1 MKNVYKLGAFA
12 RIGIFVHWTTLVM
25 FAGLFLYYLWLG
37 ASLGG
42 ALAGVMLIAFVF
54 GCVILHELGHA
65 LTARRF
71 GIATLDI
78 TMYPIGGIARLERM
92 PREPRQEFW
101 IAVAGPAVNLGIA
114 AVLCV
119 LNLATGRSLGIDT
132 LIPPHTTV
140 LGMLMWVN
148 LLLAGFNLLPAFP
161 MDGGR
166 VLRAWLA
173 SKMPYTRATRIA
185 AWTGQ
190 GMAAIFGLLAVIGFN
205 PVLLFIALFVFFGA
219 RQEAQAV
226 AETEKT
232 ARSAPFDAP
241 STDSAY

>member
-1 MKNVYKLGAFA
+1 MRNVYKLGAFA

-114 AVLCV
+114 AVLCA
-119 LNLATGRSLGIDT
+119 LNLATGRSLAIDT

-173 SKMPYTRATRIA
+173 SKMPYARATRIA

-190 GMAAIFGLLAVIGFN
+190 GMAVLFGFFGVIGFN

-226 AETEKT
+226 AETEKA
-232 ARSAPFDAP
+232 ARNAPFDAP
-241 STDSAY
+241 YNAA